1 MESLMEPST
10 LFLIKF
16 MALNVAFAVFM
27 LCIMQMCKKMYKMIP
42 MFSFLMLG
50 AFIAYAI
57 VVLKM
62 VP

>member
-1 MESLMEPST
+1 